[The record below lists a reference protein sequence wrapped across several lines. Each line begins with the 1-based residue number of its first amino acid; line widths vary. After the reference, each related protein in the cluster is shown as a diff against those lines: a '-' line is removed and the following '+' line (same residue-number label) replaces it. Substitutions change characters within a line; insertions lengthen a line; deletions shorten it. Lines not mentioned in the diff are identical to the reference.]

1 MYTEI
6 VNVSY
11 LGDYR
16 LQLTFGD
23 GVVKEADLHDELWG
37 EVFLPLRD
45 VKLFQQVFIPQ
56 DGDTIEWPNG
66 ADFAPEFLYGIGV
79 PVLEPA

>member
-6 VNVSY
+6 VDVVY
-11 LGDYR
+11 LGDYQ

-23 GVVKEADLHDELWG
+23 GSVKAVDLQDELWG

-45 VKLFQQVFIPQ
+45 KELFQQVFIPEV
-56 DGDTIEWPNG
+56 GDTIEWPNG
-66 ADFAPEFLYGIGV
+66 ADFAPEFLYEIGV